1 MLEVCAAAGAASE
14 AVSLVGSLP
23 GLGVE
28 PSARHVGAAIAACT
42 RAGTP
47 ERGLALL
54 RSLRAQGGGAA
65 AGGRADGG
73 EGGREGG
80 REGGGSPF
88 PLDQPALSAAL
99 AACARVG
106 DAEMTSDLLAELRG
120 QGGPGRSAPRLDA
133 KARCSAIAAYGRAGQ
148 WREAA
153 RLLASAGAADV
164 DTACYNAALG
174 ALLRAGQRP
183 AAELLLRRM
192 TSGTAPP
199 PDGVTRRI
207 VRSGNLSS
215 AGG

>member
-1 MLEVCAAAGAASE
+1 MSAQHAARPRHRGIFTRRLLGRAGEARQAGA
-14 AVSLVGSLP
+14 
-23 GLGVE
+23 GLG
-28 PSARHVGAAIAACT
+28 R
-42 RAGTP
+42 
-47 ERGLALL
+47 
-54 RSLRAQGGGAA
+54 
-65 AGGRADGG
+65 
-73 EGGREGG
+73 
-80 REGGGSPF
+80 
-88 PLDQPALSAAL
+88 
-99 AACARVG
+99 
-106 DAEMTSDLLAELRG
+106 